1 MPLVAAKPQDKPRD
15 DRERLSRVMLAC
27 TGVALAILPPIMVAE
42 FGWPAVSLTP
52 VIPLGVLLVV
62 LSAFYRRI
70 SGEVRCG
77 VFSVTINPSGGRS
90 PDNMVDLSQPGR
102 LAVPHETARGGAH
115 AAS

>member
-1 MPLVAAKPQDKPRD
+1 MILLAAKPQQTPRD
-15 DRERLSRVMLAC
+15 DSERLSRVMLAC
-27 TGVALAILPPIMVAE
+27 IGAILAILPPIMVAG

-52 VIPLGVLLVV
+52 MIPLGVLLVV

-77 VFSVTINPSGGRS
+77 VFSVTINPSGEPS
-90 PDNMVDLSQPGR
+90 PDRMVGSSEEGR
-102 LAVPHETARGGAH
+102 FAVPHEIVRSGPQ